1 MGTLSDRQI
10 EAFGFSIVAF
20 LVIVSVH
27 VLMLHRVAAIVRRR
41 PPGSMTGASVF
52 GEAAFVVRV
61 IVSLFSIQFVTNV
74 LWGGFIQAMGVVP
87 AYKNALFY
95 SLENY
100 TSLGLTRVQV
110 DETWRALAPLISLS
124 GVFCLGWSTAI
135 LASVFGRLYA
145 TKPD

>member
-1 MGTLSDRQI
+1 MLSDRQI
-10 EAFGFSIVAF
+10 EAFGYSIVAF

-27 VLMLHRVAAIVRRR
+27 VLMLHGVAAIARRR
-41 PPGSMTGASVF
+41 PLGSMTGASAF
-52 GEAAFVVRV
+52 GEAVFVIRV
-61 IVSLFSIQFVTNV
+61 IVSLFSIQLVTNL
-74 LWGGFIQAMGVVP
+74 LWGGFIYAMGVVP

-110 DETWRALAPLISLS
+110 DETWRALAPMISLS

-135 LASVFGRLYA
+135 LVSVFGHVY
-145 TKPD
+145 TKKVR